1 MNFDKT
7 VKEMIE
13 IQNTLDMYIK
23 RNDKIM
29 EQKKKLLKK
38 LFKLQKKYEKEKD
51 SITKI
56 FIEFEIQSTKDMLD
70 LVEFILNDNDTIK
83 EQSNNGVA

>member
-1 MNFDKT
+1 
-7 VKEMIE
+7 MIE

-29 EQKKKLLKK
+29 EQKSKLLKK
-38 LFKLQKKYEKEKD
+38 LFKLKKKYEKEKEY
-51 SITKI
+51 IRKI

-70 LVEFILNDNDTIK
+70 LVEFILNDSDTIK
-83 EQSNNGVA
+83 EQSNNGMA

>member
-29 EQKKKLLKK
+29 EQKNKLLKK

>member
-29 EQKKKLLKK
+29 EQKSKLLKK
-38 LFKLQKKYEKEKD
+38 LFKLQKKYEKEKE

-70 LVEFILNDNDTIK
+70 LVEFILNDSDTIK
-83 EQSNNGVA
+83 EQSNNGMA

>member
-29 EQKKKLLKK
+29 EQKNKLLKK

-83 EQSNNGVA
+83 EQSDNGMA